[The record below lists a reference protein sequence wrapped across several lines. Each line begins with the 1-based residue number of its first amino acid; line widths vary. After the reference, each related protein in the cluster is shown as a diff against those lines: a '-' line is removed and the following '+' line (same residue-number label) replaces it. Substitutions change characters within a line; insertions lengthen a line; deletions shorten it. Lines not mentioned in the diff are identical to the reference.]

1 MREIRFWPRVDRIS
15 GFWSKL
21 EEIREMGLCRNEI
34 QGSIAVVCV
43 GCNTI
48 CSGCIRLEGICV
60 LESTSNTGEE
70 IWRSGYN
77 RMPLAL
83 RP

>member
-1 MREIRFWPRVDRIS
+1 MRFWPRVDRIS

-21 EEIREMGLCRNEI
+21 EVIREMGFCGNGI

-48 CSGCIRLEGICV
+48 CSGGIRLESICV
-60 LESTSNTGEE
+60 LELTSNTGEE
-70 IWRSGYN
+70 MWRSGYY
-77 RMPLAL
+77 
-83 RP
+83 RPFLVVRP